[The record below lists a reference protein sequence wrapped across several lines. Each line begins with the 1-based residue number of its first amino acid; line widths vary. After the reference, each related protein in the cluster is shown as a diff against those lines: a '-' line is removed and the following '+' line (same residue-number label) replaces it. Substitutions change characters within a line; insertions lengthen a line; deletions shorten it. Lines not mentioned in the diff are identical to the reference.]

1 MGKYNTS
8 KQIGTFAD
16 FCKSKQKK
24 SINENS
30 EVSIEVPFWDDA
42 IHLLLDKIHVIAGEP
57 ISWDRL
63 VTYVKNKFIIT
74 GRDLIDDEDR
84 LVIAYI
90 IDALYQEYGESWADG
105 DTLYT
110 SSTADLGSKALVL
123 STLAEEIFHQAKQ
136 ETGQEQLPE
145 PEPTKTVSKV
155 YLTDPYDF
163 DDYCGEGRV
172 ASYGTFSKLLKES
185 IDRITVQDD
194 GNTLDYV
201 LNKIEKD
208 AGSLKLDDILKV
220 VQDEEYKD
228 IDEYVTSI
236 AEEHMEDFKI
246 ALNGKEVVD
255 KNVLKVARK
264 LFSYQVVRD
273 VLDKISKEN
282 KTTKK

>member
-1 MGKYNTS
+1 MGKCNS
-8 KQIGTFAD
+8 KQIGTFAE

-30 EVSIEVPFWDDA
+30 EVSIEVPFWDVA
-42 IHLLLDKIHVIAGEP
+42 IQLLLGRIHGIAGEP

-123 STLAEEIFHQAKQ
+123 STLAEEIHHQVKQ
-136 ETGQEQLPE
+136 EAGQEPLPE

-155 YLTDPYDF
+155 YLSDPYDF
-163 DDYCGEGRV
+163 EDYCGEGCV
-172 ASYGTFSKLLKES
+172 ASYSKFSKLLNES
-185 IDRITVQDD
+185 VQRITTQDD
-194 GNTLDYV
+194 GQTQDYV
-201 LNKIEKD
+201 LNKIEQA
-208 AGSLKLDDILKV
+208 AGSLKLEDVLKV

-228 IDEYVTSI
+228 LEEYVSSI
-236 AEEHMEDFKI
+236 AEEHMNDFKVEI
-246 ALNGKEVVD
+246 NGLKVVD
-255 KNVLKVARK
+255 KNVLKTARK
-264 LFSYQVVRD
+264 LFAYQVTMD
-273 VLDKISKEN
+273 VLNKISKE
-282 KTTKK
+282 TQGKK

>member
-1 MGKYNTS
+1 MGKCNS
-8 KQIGTFAD
+8 KQIGTFAE

-42 IHLLLDKIHVIAGEP
+42 IQLLLGRIHGIAGEP

-90 IDALYQEYGESWADG
+90 IDVLFQEYGESWVDG
-105 DTLYT
+105 DNLYT

-123 STLAEEIFHQAKQ
+123 STLAEEILHQVRL
-136 ETGQEQLPE
+136 ETGQEPQPE
-145 PEPTKTVSKV
+145 PEPTRTVSKV
-155 YLTDPYDF
+155 YLTDPYEF
-163 DDYCGEGRV
+163 DDYCGEGSV
-172 ASYGTFSKLLKES
+172 ASYGRFSKLLKES
-185 IDRITVQDD
+185 IDRITTQDD

-208 AGSLKLDDILKV
+208 AGSLKLDDIHNV
-220 VQDEEYKD
+220 IQEDEYKSITD
-228 IDEYVTSI
+228 YVTSI
-236 AEEHMEDFKI
+236 AEEHMQDFKI
-246 ALNGKEVVD
+246 KLNGADMVD
-255 KNVLKVARK
+255 KNVLKEARK
-264 LFSYQVVRD
+264 LFAHQIAKD
-273 VLDKISKEN
+273 VLEMISKEN
-282 KTTKK
+282 LSNK

>member
-8 KQIGTFAD
+8 KQIGTFAE
-16 FCKSKQKK
+16 FCNSKQKK
-24 SINENS
+24 TINENS
-30 EVSIEVPFWDDA
+30 EVSIEVPFWDNA
-42 IHLLLDKIHVIAGEP
+42 IQILLDKIHGIAGEP
-57 ISWDRL
+57 ISWERL
-63 VTYVKNKFIIT
+63 VNYVKNKFIIT
-74 GRDLIDDEDR
+74 GRDLIDEEDR

-90 IDALYQEYGESWADG
+90 IDALFQEYGGSWADG

-123 STLAEEIFHQAKQ
+123 STLAEEILHQVKQ
-136 ETGQEQLPE
+136 ESNQELLPE
-145 PEPTKTVSKV
+145 PEPTKTVSRV

-172 ASYGTFSKLLKES
+172 AGFGTFSKLLKES
-185 IDRITVQDD
+185 VNKITTQDD

-201 LNKIEKD
+201 LNKIKKD

-220 VQDEEYKD
+220 VQEEEYKD
-228 IDEYVTSI
+228 LDDYITSI

-246 ALNGKEVVD
+246 ALNGKELVD

-264 LFSYQVVRD
+264 MFAYQVVRD

-282 KTTKK
+282 PSKK

>member
-42 IHLLLDKIHVIAGEP
+42 IQLLLDKIHVIAGEP

-90 IDALYQEYGESWADG
+90 IDALFQEYGESWVDG

-123 STLAEEIFHQAKQ
+123 STLAEEILHQVRL
-136 ETGQEQLPE
+136 ETGQEPQPE
-145 PEPTKTVSKV
+145 PEPTRTVSRV
-155 YLTDPYDF
+155 YLTDPYEF

-172 ASYGTFSKLLKES
+172 AGFGTFSKLLKES
-185 IDRITVQDD
+185 VNKITTQDD

-201 LNKIEKD
+201 LNKIKKD

-220 VQDEEYKD
+220 VQEEEYKD
-228 IDEYVTSI
+228 LDDYITSI
-236 AEEHMEDFKI
+236 ADEHMEDFKI
-246 ALNGKEVVD
+246 ALNGKELVD

-264 LFSYQVVRD
+264 MFAYQVVRD

-282 KTTKK
+282 PSKK